1 MSTQTRLPG
10 TADEEFLDRVFERA
24 VDSLEN
30 GLDPTVED
38 LLEGREDLRS
48 QADALLQTARQVAVL
63 RPRTVP
69 AIPGFTLLHEIG
81 RGGMGTVYLARQ
93 ESLGGRRVALKVL
106 PSSAGF
112 SSRARERFLR
122 EARAIAN
129 LRHPNVVTV
138 HDVVTGDGVLAYSME
153 WVEGASLADLIE
165 FLARERATGAE
176 RSGAATE
183 PELAR
188 VAEFIGRPALGSA
201 DSYPIFVARI
211 GVAIARALGSLHR
224 SGLVHRD
231 VKPSNILLRRD
242 GTPLLSDFGLV
253 HATDD
258 SMTRSGHFAGTIA
271 YASPEQLVGD
281 PESLDARSDV
291 FGLGITLYHALT
303 LHLPFEGLGRRAR
316 RQRTPSG
323 MLHLIEGASA
333 RPLRAWNRRLPR
345 DLETIVGKATDPDPA
360 RRYPTADDLAD
371 DLERVIALQPI
382 RAKPAGV
389 ATRGAK
395 FLRRNRVA
403 AFGVTVGSLVSIAA
417 ALAIFAYLFLVPR
430 WSEEHV
436 RRARLWLLDPSQAGI
451 IIRRTFWGVKPYD
464 FEPPIGLANLA
475 GMDEALREYALA
487 SRWSPLPDEIREERD
502 TVAAFRASL
511 DRPTGASGPTGAVRS
526 PRCAGLYAYL
536 EGDVDAAV
544 SIFGRWESERDLHAP
559 PDPFV
564 EAALGVMYL
573 FREEAARA
581 YPRLRGACQAF
592 PDVGFLTTYLADAAL
607 QCGDVEDAERLLS
620 AAAGMRGLDAKG
632 AMERVTANLHAVRGR
647 DAEAEAIYKTA
658 DAETPCGLQYARF
671 LASRGRTEEALDQ
684 HVRGWQRVPSKP
696 GNREF
701 AALLDRWWAGFSP
714 AERLDR
720 IRATLDED
728 PSAPRSLVA
737 RLRAYVPAARVTNS
751 PLPSAL
757 SARSSSPSLQDAS
770 LADLRGVLE
779 VENEARWREIPTY
792 PRFLKFLQL
801 WAWQGP
807 APDQA
812 SELIFRLQLVDARLA
827 ERRA

>member
-1 MSTQTRLPG
+1 MSTETRLPD

-24 VDSLEN
+24 VASLED
-30 GLDPTVED
+30 GLDPVVED
-38 LLEGREDLRS
+38 LLEGRVDLRS
-48 QADALLQTARQVAVL
+48 QAQALLQTARQVAVL
-63 RPRTVP
+63 RPRTMP

-93 ESLGGRRVALKVL
+93 QTLGGRRVALKVL

-122 EARAIAN
+122 EASAIAN

-153 WVEGASLADLIE
+153 WVEGASLADLID
-165 FLARERATGAE
+165 FLTREKATGAE
-176 RSGAATE
+176 RPGARTE

-188 VAEFIGRPALGSA
+188 IAEFLGRPALGSA
-201 DSYPIFVARI
+201 DSYPVFIARI
-211 GVAIARALGSLHR
+211 GVAIARALAALHR
-224 SGLVHRD
+224 TGLVHRD
-231 VKPSNILLRRD
+231 VKPSNILVRRD

-253 HATDD
+253 HATDA
-258 SMTRSGHFAGTIA
+258 SMTQSGQFAGTIA
-271 YASPEQLVGD
+271 YASPEQLEGD

-303 LHLPFEGLGRRAR
+303 LHLPFDGQRRGAS

-333 RPLRAWNRRLPR
+333 APLRAWNRRLPR

-360 RRYPTADDLAD
+360 RRYAGADDLAD

-382 RAKPAGV
+382 RAKAAGV
-389 ATRGAK
+389 ASRAAK

-403 AFGVTVGSLVSIAA
+403 AFGITLGSVVSIAA
-417 ALAIFAYLFLVPR
+417 AMAIFAYLFLVPR

-436 RRARLWLLDPSQAGI
+436 RRARLWLLDPAQAGI
-451 IIRRTFWGVKPYD
+451 IIRRTFWGVKPFD
-464 FEPPIGLANLA
+464 FESPIGLANLA
-475 GMDEALREYALA
+475 GMEEALREYSLA
-487 SRWSPLPDEIREERD
+487 SRWRPLPDELREERD

-511 DRPTGASGPTGAVRS
+511 DRPAGASSPVRAALS

-536 EGDVDAAV
+536 EGDVDSAV
-544 SIFGRWESERDLHAP
+544 SIFSRWDAERDPRAA

-573 FREEAARA
+573 FREEAPRA
-581 YPRLRGACQAF
+581 YPRLRDACQAF

-620 AAAGMRGLDAKG
+620 AAAGMRGLDSKG

-647 DAEAEAIYKTA
+647 DAQAEAIYKTA
-658 DAETPCGLQYARF
+658 DPETPCGLQYARF

-701 AALLDRWWAGFSP
+701 AALLDRWWAGFP
-714 AERLDR
+714 AAERLER
-720 IRATLDED
+720 IRATLEED

-737 RLRAYVPAARVTNS
+737 RLRAYVPPAAGSNS
-751 PLPSAL
+751 PLTPAPPT
-757 SARSSSPSLQDAS
+757 RDSSPSLQDAS
-770 LADLRGVLE
+770 LAELRDVLE
-779 VENEARWREIPTY
+779 VENEARWREIP
-792 PRFLKFLQL
+792 K
-801 WAWQGP
+801 
-807 APDQA
+807 
-812 SELIFRLQLVDARLA
+812 
-827 ERRA
+827 